1 MVVNLLGPFTTAFEH
16 SSALQTPDVFLT
28 FSGGSCGVT
37 AKPVHFYAGQDKA

>member
-28 FSGGSCGVT
+28 FSGGLRGVA
-37 AKPVHFYAGQDKA
+37 AKPVHFYAGRN